1 MDKGTEKNLKR
12 SREAEDRSHTDASQG
27 EVYHYQDSGIQER
40 HGAIPLWLKLVSI
53 GLLVWSIY
61 YTIRYWSGD

>member
-1 MDKGTEKNLKR
+1 MTKGTKKQSELLSKGTE
-12 SREAEDRSHTDASQG
+12 STHAED
-27 EVYHYQDSGIQER
+27 EPYLYQDSGIAER

-53 GLLVWSIY
+53 GLIVWSIY